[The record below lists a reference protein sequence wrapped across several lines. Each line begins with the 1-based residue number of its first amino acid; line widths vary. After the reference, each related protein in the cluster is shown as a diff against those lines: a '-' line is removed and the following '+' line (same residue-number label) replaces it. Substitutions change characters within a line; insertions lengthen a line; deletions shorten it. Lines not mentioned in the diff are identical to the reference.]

1 MMGPRNIE
9 HSTPSRL
16 IPTPG
21 LIPKRPPPHHRDSTL
36 PRATKESGFPNPL
49 ASGPARDSRP
59 PSLIP
64 TTDGTPMPRASLI
77 ILCLLFLFP
86 FASAQDAATGAI
98 HGTVVDL
105 HDLRIPGA
113 TIAVVNTATGARYS
127 ATSDAA
133 SRFSIHLLPPGDYS
147 ARAVA
152 KDMSPQITPQLHVDV
167 GAAAELEF
175 HLTIAGAQEKVTV
188 SGAPQLVETQP
199 SAVSSLID
207 ERAIADLP
215 INGRR

>member
-1 MMGPRNIE
+1 MMVPRNTE
-9 HSTPSRL
+9 HSMPSRL

-21 LIPKRPPPHHRDSTL
+21 LIPKRTPPHRRYSTL
-36 PRATKESGFPNPL
+36 PHATKQSGFPNPL
-49 ASGPARDSRP
+49 ASGPRAGLTP

-64 TTDGTPMPRASLI
+64 TTDGTPMPRASLII

-127 ATSDAA
+127 ATSDAEG
-133 SRFSIHLLPPGDYS
+133 RFSIDLLPPADYS

-152 KDMSPQITPQLHVDV
+152 KAMSPHVTPHLHVAV
-167 GAAAELEF
+167 G
-175 HLTIAGAQEKVTV
+175 
-188 SGAPQLVETQP
+188 
-199 SAVSSLID
+199 
-207 ERAIADLP
+207 
-215 INGRR
+215 

>member
-21 LIPKRPPPHHRDSTL
+21 LIPKRTPPHHRYLRSL
-36 PRATKESGFPNPL
+36 VLQRSLVSQPRSPPDRAGLT
-49 ASGPARDSRP
+49 P

-105 HDLRIPGA
+105 HDLRIP
-113 TIAVVNTATGARYS
+113 
-127 ATSDAA
+127 
-133 SRFSIHLLPPGDYS
+133 
-147 ARAVA
+147 
-152 KDMSPQITPQLHVDV
+152 
-167 GAAAELEF
+167 
-175 HLTIAGAQEKVTV
+175 
-188 SGAPQLVETQP
+188 
-199 SAVSSLID
+199 
-207 ERAIADLP
+207 
-215 INGRR
+215 